1 MLKRVIFILSG
12 AFMLNACMKDVE
24 EDETYPVTSIPEEVL
39 LETIPMTESYS
50 RQFYYDLSE
59 NRIVHEN
66 DKNEWDLA
74 FENTD
79 QGQTIWL
86 NTANFMEAG
95 STENSFDELT
105 SSAGIS
111 MSFDD
116 PSGSA
121 DSTAIG
127 AWWSKESMVYVINRG
142 IDENGSALGY
152 KKVVFSMPE
161 QDVYTIRFANLDGSN
176 EHTVEVA
183 KNAMEGRI
191 MWSFDDGGKIAF
203 TEPEEWDLWFT
214 QYTKTLFAEGEPY
227 PYLVV
232 GALTNRP
239 RIASA
244 RLSRSFENVS
254 LADADTVTWFPYAD
268 VIGYDWKELTGD
280 VESGDVSYVI
290 PDTNIYLLRV
300 QKSEDYYK
308 LRFTDFYD
316 ETGRKGYPAFEY
328 MQLLR

>member
-1 MLKRVIFILSG
+1 MLKRFIFILSG

-24 EDETYPVTSIPEEVL
+24 EDKAYSITSIPEEIL

-66 DKNEWDLA
+66 DKQEWDLA
-74 FENTD
+74 FDNTD

-95 STENSFDELT
+95 LSENSFEEVT
-105 SSAGIS
+105 SSTGIS

-127 AWWSKESMVYVINRG
+127 AWWKQESIVYVINRG
-142 IDENGSALGY
+142 IDENGSPMGY
-152 KKVVFSMPE
+152 KKVVFSMLT
-161 QDVYTIRFANLDGSN
+161 QGVYKIRFANLDGS
-176 EHTVEVA
+176 EEYTVEVA

-191 MWSFDDGGKIAF
+191 MWSFENGGEVAF

-232 GALTNRP
+232 GALTKRP
-239 RIASA
+239 AMA
-244 RLSRSFENVS
+244 TAQLSRSFEEVS
-254 LADADTVTWFPYAD
+254 LADADTASWFPYAD
-268 VIGYDWKELTGD
+268 AVGYDWKELTGD

-290 PDTNIYLLRV
+290 PDSNIYLLRDQV
-300 QKSEDYYK
+300 NEEYYK
-308 LRFTDFYD
+308 LRFTGFYD

-328 MQLLR
+328 MHLLR